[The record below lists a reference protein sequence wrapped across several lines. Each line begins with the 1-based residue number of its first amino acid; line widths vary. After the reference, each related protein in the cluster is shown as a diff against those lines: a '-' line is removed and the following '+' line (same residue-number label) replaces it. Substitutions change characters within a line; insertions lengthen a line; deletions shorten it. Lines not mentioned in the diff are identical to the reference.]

1 MPFRAHKGY
10 YGVDRVQ
17 EHSREEVIRDIRP
30 VSSRFFGA
38 LLGQGG
44 YAAAFCAAMGLM
56 AFEPATAFPVL
67 PLLAL
72 LCLCRRVA
80 VSRDILPMR
89 VPQSWKGKDYGD
101 MTPQGSFRRA
111 RGMFYIGNDLEANRE
126 LWISR
131 DDILT
136 HMLILGTTGSGKT
149 ETLVSLAFN
158 YLAVGGGLLY
168 VDPKAAPKL
177 AVQLYTMC
185 RIMGLLPSYMVS
197 RAGGPSGKSGLTRT
211 PQHESNTQNPFA
223 VGGANQLTQLLFSL
237 LPGDDDS
244 SGNAIFSSNAQTLIS
259 GLMFVLVEMRDR
271 GEIPLSIDV
280 IRRYLMD
287 TEAITKLAL
296 RTDLPEKAVLALQ
309 AGLATVGWD
318 KNLPLDR
325 QPRAFGDQYG
335 YARAYFGRAL
345 SLLVDNYGRI
355 FMTTH
360 GEVDAVDVITGRR
373 IYVTLIPSMDKDPK
387 ELRSLG
393 QICLSSVRN
402 ACAVGL
408 GSRVQGRLSDVLGS
422 LPTDARTP
430 FGVIVDEYAAIE
442 TPGFEILLTQ
452 GRGLG
457 IAVMVASQDFAGIKR
472 ASEAAAEQIVS
483 NCKVKIFMCQ
493 EDPNQTFQLIRSI
506 AGRGLVMQ
514 SGGFSRG
521 NGESYADRPDA
532 SLQEL
537 DRVSFRDL
545 QKQVEGQIT
554 AFFKGEMVR
563 GRTFYANPPLDMN
576 RQIRLVSHLKVH
588 EPSPDVLRARLGSI
602 ASLERALACLYSGEN
617 TPPAGG
623 GDDACLGALTEILGR
638 VSRHS
643 RLPRGRIAYG
653 RRGGKPAGT
662 ALRNPPPRRPLKK
675 KGPPAAKPD
684 SPGFLRQEK
693 CRA

>member
-1 MPFRAHKGY
+1 MR
-10 YGVDRVQ
+10 
-17 EHSREEVIRDIRP
+17 
-30 VSSRFFGA
+30 FGA
-38 LLGQGG
+38 DFL
-44 YAAAFCAAMGLM
+44 YN
-56 AFEPATAFPVL
+56 
-67 PLLAL
+67 AL
-72 LCLCRRVA
+72 
-80 VSRDILPMR
+80 
-89 VPQSWKGKDYGD
+89 K
-101 MTPQGSFRRA
+101 
-111 RGMFYIGNDLEANRE
+111 
-126 LWISR
+126 
-131 DDILT
+131 T
-136 HMLILGTTGSGKT
+136 HDKYLKTG
-149 ETLVSLAFN
+149 
-158 YLAVGGGLLY
+158 
-168 VDPKAAPKL
+168 
-177 AVQLYTMC
+177 
-185 RIMGLLPSYMVS
+185 R
-197 RAGGPSGKSGLTRT
+197 
-211 PQHESNTQNPFA
+211 
-223 VGGANQLTQLLFSL
+223 
-237 LPGDDDS
+237 
-244 SGNAIFSSNAQTLIS
+244 
-259 GLMFVLVEMRDR
+259 
-271 GEIPLSIDV
+271 
-280 IRRYLMD
+280 
-287 TEAITKLAL
+287 
-296 RTDLPEKAVLALQ
+296 
-309 AGLATVGWD
+309 ATVGWD

-521 NGESYADRPDA
+521 SGESYADRPDA

-623 GDDACLGALTEILGR
+623 GDDACLGALTEILDGAG
-638 VSRHS
+638 
-643 RLPRGRIAYG
+643 PAA
-653 RRGGKPAGT
+653 GGK
-662 ALRNPPPRRPLKK
+662 
-675 KGPPAAKPD
+675 AA
-684 SPGFLRQEK
+684 SLGIAAFLAAASLMEDGEENQPEQP
-693 CRA
+693 